1 VKRQFAAVVLF
12 AIACAKPE
20 APKPQA
26 PLVEA
31 SVTDAD
37 TAERMSICDV
47 ARGGAIVSR
56 TGEAVLDI
64 SAMQTIDGDPGSFWM
79 TPLHDVPQSIT
90 IALPARA
97 RIEKVGIRTTAKGGF
112 GANHV
117 TFETSMDA
125 RAFSPVASITSK
137 ATEDA
142 QWFDVSPVEASYVRV
157 TIVDSSVPNHDVRLH
172 SILVRGTELE
182 PARSADITGCWNING
197 ELARFERKGQHVIGI
212 LQTGKEP
219 LRFDGAFD
227 GRLYRSSWVRGNDY
241 GMALITLS
249 PDGQHLSGLNWHEEA
264 IPMFFDTS
272 LFGERAQCKL
282 ELSQPAAAILQ
293 RTGRLSLYGRTELPP
308 LPPKMPQFRFISQE
322 FRFSTAKENHDAA
335 ERALDPWRKLNVP
348 CIAAGSENPRQ
359 NPVTDAMRA
368 LYSTVDLEIRR

>member
-20 APKPQA
+20 GPKPPA
-26 PLVEA
+26 PPVEET
-31 SVTDAD
+31 VAD

-47 ARGGAIVSR
+47 ARGGTIVSR

-79 TPLHDVPQSIT
+79 TPLHDLPQSIT

-117 TFETSMDA
+117 TFETSIDG

-142 QWFDVSPVEASYVRV
+142 QWVDVSPVEASFVRV

-172 SILVRGTELE
+172 AILVRGTELE

-197 ELARFERKGQHVIGI
+197 ELARFERKGQHVIGV
-212 LQTGKEP
+212 LQTGKAP
-219 LRFDGAFD
+219 IRFDGGFD
-227 GRLYRSSWVRGNDY
+227 GRLYRLSWVRGNDY

-264 IPMFFDTS
+264 IPMFFDVS
-272 LFGERAQCKL
+272 FFGERAQCKL
-282 ELSQPAAAILQ
+282 ELSQPAASILE

-308 LPPKMPQFRFISQE
+308 LSPKMPQFRFVAHE
-322 FRFSTAKENHDAA
+322 FRYPTAKENHDAA

-348 CIAAGSENPRQ
+348 CIAAGSDNPRQ